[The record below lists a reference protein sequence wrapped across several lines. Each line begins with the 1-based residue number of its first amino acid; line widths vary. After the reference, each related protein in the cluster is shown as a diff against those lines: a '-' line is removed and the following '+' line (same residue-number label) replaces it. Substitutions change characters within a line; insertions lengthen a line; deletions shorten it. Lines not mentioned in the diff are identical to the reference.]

1 MTPVLLPVIYIP
13 FCVIKGRV
21 TIVMGLGLCGIMPL
35 PMILF
40 VNLGALNGS
49 LIPPINM
56 LVDYIMNLCTTLTN
70 MEDKAITSALAPV
83 ISSLDK
89 EIIELEG
96 SRDDIEYQINE
107 IQSLNSNH
115 KVKSTFNSL
124 SGIDETTKRG
134 QDAFNSPEAV
144 LDKSTSNK
152 IKEMRKK
159 IKGTSSDALEKE
171 FTKLINDSI
180 DNIISLDSL
189 TAGEVD
195 TMIARVA
202 EGLSPQ

>member
-1 MTPVLLPVIYIP
+1 
-13 FCVIKGRV
+13 
-21 TIVMGLGLCGIMPL
+21 
-35 PMILF
+35 MILC
-40 VNLGALNGS
+40 VKLGALNGS
-49 LIPPINM
+49 LMPPGNM
-56 LVDYIMNLCTTLTN
+56 VVDDIVSLCRTLSD

-144 LDKSTSNK
+144 LDKSSSNK

-180 DNIISLDSL
+180 DNMISLDSL
-189 TAGEVD
+189 TPSEVD
-195 TMIARVA
+195 RMITRVS
-202 EGLSPQ
+202 EGLPPQ